1 MFTTSSNFLTNVN
14 GSVTGSSVISDG
26 SSVLTAIVGD
36 GDENG
41 GLWGAIYS
49 FIEPFVDIAD
59 GVSTLLGLI
68 A

>member
-14 GSVTGSSVISDG
+14 GSVESSSAINDG

-36 GDENG
+36 GTKG
-41 GLWGAIYS
+41 GLWDAIYS